1 MVTLKRSS
9 KALLFMTL
17 LLNVFTIGLYY
28 PYYNNYYYSLA
39 KALSHPIITQAPQG
53 PVINNPKLKA
63 EVVFKGLNFP
73 TSMAFL
79 GPNDI
84 LVLEKNDG
92 TVRRIVDGT
101 MLPNPLL
108 HVNVDNKGER
118 GMLGIAVT
126 RLKNVGNSQPTTFV
140 FLYFTEA
147 SGTKIIGH
155 NNTSASGE
163 QQHQKQPLA
172 NRLYRYELVDN
183 NDKLV
188 NPKLLL
194 SLPSFPGSAHNGGR
208 LIIGPDS
215 NVYLVIGDVNGDTN
229 YSNATTLAENIEA
242 SPPPDGR
249 GGILRITQDGKPV
262 GKGILGDKYPLNLY
276 YGYGIRNSFGIDF
289 DPVTG
294 KLWDTENGPRY
305 GDEIN
310 LVEPGFNSG
319 WMRVQGIWEPHGSRA
334 GDTILDP
341 EDYLVD
347 FQGKGKYHP
356 PEFTWYS
363 PQVGP
368 TGIKFLDSNKLGEQ
382 YQDDIFVGDF
392 HFGNLYHF
400 KLNQNRTGLALGGPL
415 ASKIAANG
423 TDAAAVRS
431 IVFGHG
437 FGGITDVQ
445 VSPDG
450 YLYVLSLYEGGDNC
464 DPIHPRP
471 CIQYESPLLGTIF
484 RIAPIDTATATT
496 AK

>member
-1 MVTLKRSS
+1 MVTLKKAS

-28 PYYNNYYYSLA
+28 PYYNNYYYYSLA
-39 KALSHPIITQAPQG
+39 KALSHPITTQAPKG
-53 PVINNPKLKA
+53 PIINDPKLKA
-63 EVVFKGLNFP
+63 EVVFKGLKFP

-84 LVLEKNDG
+84 AVLEKNDG
-92 TVRRIVDGT
+92 TVRRIVNGT
-101 MLPNPLL
+101 MLPDPLL
-108 HVNVDNKGER
+108 HVDVDNTGER
-118 GMLGIAVT
+118 GMLGIAVA
-126 RLKNVGNSQPTTFV
+126 RIKNFGNSQLTTFV

-147 SGTKIIGH
+147 DGLRTTGH
-155 NNTSASGE
+155 NNASASGE

-183 NDKLV
+183 NHKLV

-194 SLPSFPGSAHNGGR
+194 SLPAFPGSAHNGGR

-242 SPPPDGR
+242 SQPPDAR

-294 KLWDTENGPRY
+294 RLWDTENGPRY

-319 WMRVQGIWEPHGSRA
+319 WAQVQGIWKPDGSRA

-341 EDYLVD
+341 EGYLVD

-356 PEFTWYS
+356 PEFAWYS

-368 TGIKFLDSNKLGEQ
+368 TGIKFLDSDKLGKQ

-392 HFGNLYHF
+392 HLGNLYHF
-400 KLNQNRTGLALGGPL
+400 KLNQNRTELALDGPL

-423 TDAAAVRS
+423 TDAAAVQS

-445 VSPDG
+445 VGPDG

-471 CIQYESPLLGTIF
+471 CIQYESSLPGTIF
-484 RIAPIDTATATT
+484 RIAPISTT
-496 AK
+496 

>member
-1 MVTLKRSS
+1 MVTLKKAS

-17 LLNVFTIGLYY
+17 PLNIFIIGLYY
-28 PYYNNYYYSLA
+28 PYYNNYYSLA
-39 KALSHPIITQAPQG
+39 KALSHPITTQAPHG
-53 PVINNPKLKA
+53 PFINDPKLKA

-79 GPNDI
+79 GSNDI

-92 TVRRIVDGT
+92 TVRRIVNGI

-126 RLKNVGNSQPTTFV
+126 RMKNIGNSQLTTFV
-140 FLYFTEA
+140 FLYFTE
-147 SGTKIIGH
+147 SVGMKTTGH
-155 NNTSASGE
+155 NNTCAFSE
-163 QQHQKQPLA
+163 QHQKQPLT

-194 SLPSFPGSAHNGGR
+194 CLPAFPGSAHNGGR

-215 NVYLVIGDVNGDTN
+215 NIYLVIGDVNGDTN
-229 YSNATTLAENIEA
+229 YSSATTLAENIEA

-262 GKGILGDKYPLNLY
+262 GNGILGDKYPLNLY

-341 EDYLVD
+341 EGYLVD

-368 TGIKFLDSNKLGEQ
+368 TAIKFLDSDKLGKQ
-382 YQDDIFVGDF
+382 YKDDIFVGDF
-392 HFGNLYHF
+392 HLGNLYHF

-423 TDAAAVRS
+423 TDAAAVQS

-445 VSPDG
+445 VGPDG

-484 RIAPIDTATATT
+484 KIVPINTATATT